1 MNDDAETFPA
11 PRVMS
16 AAKLWVR
23 HCNDSESMPSE
34 SELVQVWAV
43 GHDEPYRGQEV
54 LLVAYSPLSGNGEA
68 SVVFSML
75 RRTFEAQ
82 MPLSVL
88 LDTPSDPSALDA
100 IDIGPTE
107 GSVLE
112 VTGTQ
117 PKIRVAAAEAMM
129 LMKKW
134 MSDRT
139 PIRETRSF
147 MRRALP
153 LVSPEMAG
161 SYVEAC
167 QILETKNIDGE
178 GRMTIAGLCMVFG
191 MILNDVE
198 GE

>member
-1 MNDDAETFPA
+1 MNDETEPLPA

-23 HCNDSESMPSE
+23 HCSDSDDMPSE

-43 GHDEPYRGQEV
+43 GRDEPYRGQEV
-54 LLVAYSPLSGNGEA
+54 LLVAYSPLGGNGEA
-68 SVVFSML
+68 NVVFPML
-75 RRTFEAQ
+75 RRAFEAQ

-88 LDTPSDPSALDA
+88 LDTPSDPSALDTL
-100 IDIGPTE
+100 DIGLAE
-107 GSVLE
+107 GQVLGA
-112 VTGTQ
+112 VNAH
-117 PKIRVAAAEAMM
+117 PKIEVAAAEAMV

-134 MSDRT
+134 MGDRT
-139 PIRETRSF
+139 PIRETKSF
-147 MRRALP
+147 LRRALL

-178 GRMTIAGLCMVFG
+178 GRITIAGLCMAFG
-191 MILNDVE
+191 MILSDVE